1 MIYYLPN
8 NIRLFAY
15 VLMLLG
21 LLLQSQLVVV
31 EKFRMSSA
39 FDKLK
44 EIVFLIIQLLLVT
57 LATYNLSNMNNLGI
71 AYYFKYSVI
80 TYPIFMTIFI
90 RTIFIGIDTL
100 KKVNEEITSFSILE
114 SLDNLDSGLTVYET
128 DGQIILNNKKM
139 KEVINAL
146 FPKVYK
152 NGNRLWEDINNY
164 PSKVKNE
171 KNIVMIKSE
180 GTIYEFSINSIHIKG
195 KTYKELLASDVT
207 KIYNQLAIIEKE
219 NKELDESY
227 KEVDKM
233 IEEIN
238 EIVDMEEKIRLK
250 VYLHDSLGY
259 QFTLMRSLVDNYDKY
274 DGNLELIRPLEILE
288 NLKKDPEK
296 SPKETLNEIR
306 EFFKNIGIKIKV
318 VTETILPK
326 DIANVFSLIAIE
338 GITNGIIHG
347 DAKNFLIN
355 YYEEGEYYVIKIEN
369 DGISSEGKIIEGGG
383 LKGMRFRLKP
393 YGGILEIQSKK
404 PFTIFA
410 KIKKNTNHL
419 VDSNQ

>member
-100 KKVNEEITSFSILE
+100 KKVNEEITPFSILE

-171 KNIVMIKSE
+171 KNIIC
-180 GTIYEFSINSIHIKG
+180 INW
-195 KTYKELLASDVT
+195 
-207 KIYNQLAIIEKE
+207 II
-219 NKELDESY
+219 
-227 KEVDKM
+227 
-233 IEEIN
+233 
-238 EIVDMEEKIRLK
+238 
-250 VYLHDSLGY
+250 
-259 QFTLMRSLVDNYDKY
+259 FNY
-274 DGNLELIRPLEILE
+274 
-288 NLKKDPEK
+288 
-296 SPKETLNEIR
+296 S
-306 EFFKNIGIKIKV
+306 F
-318 VTETILPK
+318 
-326 DIANVFSLIAIE
+326 
-338 GITNGIIHG
+338 
-347 DAKNFLIN
+347 
-355 YYEEGEYYVIKIEN
+355 
-369 DGISSEGKIIEGGG
+369 
-383 LKGMRFRLKP
+383 
-393 YGGILEIQSKK
+393 
-404 PFTIFA
+404 
-410 KIKKNTNHL
+410 
-419 VDSNQ
+419 